1 MYDFNKAYE
10 THSIAKFVD
19 KKKEDKFMA
28 NLVGF
33 TPSGRPLKR
42 CPFKALEATVNLSK
56 NTGSAGPRA
65 LKWAKE
71 IKKDKLVKEDIE
83 RMYEEIRHENSN
95 VTVDQ
100 LKDIFAEQDGKCY
113 WTGLPL
119 IPETI
124 FTTFYSLSM
133 SPDRLD
139 NSGKVWGDY
148 TSLNIVITTSN
159 ANRGRCSVNPNDY
172 ADQCR
177 QQNSALGSNF
187 EPMWFSDPRR
197 DHYLMRVKEDP
208 SLLKTSRK
216 KKTV

>member
-33 TPSGRPLKR
+33 TPSGRLLKR
-42 CPFKALEATVNLSK
+42 CPFKALLATVNLSME
-56 NTGSAGPRA
+56 TGSAGPRA

-148 TSLNIVITTSN
+148 TSLNIVITTSD
-159 ANRGRCSVNPNDY
+159 ANRGRCSVNPHDY
-172 ADQCR
+172 ADQCL
-177 QQNSALGSNF
+177 QQNRATGSNF

>member
-28 NLVGF
+28 NLVGYTLSG
-33 TPSGRPLKR
+33 TPSKR
-42 CPFKALEATVNLSK
+42 DAFKNLLATVNLSVE
-56 NTGSAGPRA
+56 TGSAGPRA
-65 LKWAKE
+65 LKLAKE
-71 IKKDKLVKEDIE
+71 TTDKNTEKDIYQ
-83 RMYEEIRHENSN
+83 MYDRIRHENSN

-148 TSLNIVITTSN
+148 TYQNIVITTQM
-159 ANRGRCSVNPNDY
+159 ANRGRNSVNPEDA
-172 ADQCR
+172 ADQFLR
-177 QQNSALGSNF
+177 EGHYR
-187 EPMWFSDPRR
+187 EPMWYTDPRR
-197 DHYLMRVKEDP
+197 DYYLMRVKEDP
-208 SLLKTSRK
+208 SLLVTSRK
-216 KKTV
+216 KKKKESE